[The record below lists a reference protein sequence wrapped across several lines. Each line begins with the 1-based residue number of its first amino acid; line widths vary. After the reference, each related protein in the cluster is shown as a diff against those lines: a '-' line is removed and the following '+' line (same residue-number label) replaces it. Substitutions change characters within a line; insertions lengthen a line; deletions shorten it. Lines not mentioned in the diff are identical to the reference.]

1 MRPLSVIVRT
11 VCNVFA
17 WFMVVYG
24 TYVIVHGHLS
34 PGGGFQGGAVVATF
48 IAFLL
53 VAHGGDKVFG
63 WVRKGLFTTLEQIGL
78 LLFIGAGFL
87 GIGTTFFYNVLAKR
101 GGLFGETVPLGP
113 NAGVLNSSGTIAL
126 ANLAVGLEVVGGLS
140 LILLYMS
147 KASLFSSKEE
157 MLDKE
162 AGHDR

>member
-11 VCNVFA
+11 VCNAFA

-24 TYVIVHGHLS
+24 VYVIVHGHLS

-53 VAHGGDKVFG
+53 VAHGGEKVFG
-63 WVRKGLFTTLEQIGL
+63 WVRKGVYTTLEQTGL

-87 GIGTTFFYNVLAKR
+87 GIGTTFFYNILAKR
-101 GGLFGETVPLGP
+101 GGLFGAMVPLGP
-113 NAGVLNSSGTIAL
+113 NAGVLNSAGTIAL
-126 ANLAVGLEVVGGLS
+126 MNMAVGLEVVGGLS

-147 KASLFSSKEE
+147 KASLEGSIEKPRG
-157 MLDKE
+157 KE